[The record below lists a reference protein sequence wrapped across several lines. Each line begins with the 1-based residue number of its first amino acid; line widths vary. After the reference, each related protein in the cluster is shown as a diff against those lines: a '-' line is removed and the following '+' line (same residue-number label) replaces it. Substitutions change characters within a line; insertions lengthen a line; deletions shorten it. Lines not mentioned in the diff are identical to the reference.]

1 MHYISNFDSRPL
13 RKGGP
18 WANTLVPFDGLV
30 GRVEDLSF
38 AWDEMIM
45 GDPKKDRRP
54 VAALRLIDALR
65 AGESDEYNF
74 ENKVSFLQTAV
85 RD

>member
-1 MHYISNFDSRPL
+1 
-13 RKGGP
+13 
-18 WANTLVPFDGLV
+18 
-30 GRVEDLSF
+30 
-38 AWDEMIM
+38 MIM